1 MLSQFQNISFSSVCN
16 RLIQFAESSNKFKQ
30 ARFGKT
36 VALEIRKNKDLKV
49 DLSSVE
55 PEIKIIVNDIITKIQ
70 EQIPQQYLGKKFKC
84 LDPNHIYI
92 LKYNESDFFKAHRD
106 GFSQDDQGNQSLVT
120 VQMYLNDS
128 VPVIFHNST
137 NFVGGA
143 TRFYDVSLQH
153 LDFFPRAGNA
163 IAFDHRW
170 LHEGMIIEKGVKYTI
185 RFNAI
190 YA

>member
-1 MLSQFQNISFSSVCN
+1 MLSQFQNISFSSLCN
-16 RLIQFAESSNKFKQ
+16 RLIQFAESTNSFKQ

-49 DLSSVE
+49 DLTNVDQD
-55 PEIKIIVNDIITKIQ
+55 IKLIVNDVITRIQ
-70 EQIPQQYLGKKFKC
+70 EQIPQNYLDKKFKC

-92 LKYNESDFFKAHRD
+92 LKYDESDFFKAHRD
-106 GFSQDDQGNQSLVT
+106 GFSQDAQGNQSLVT
-120 VQMYLNDS
+120 VQMYQHDS
-128 VPVIFHNST
+128 VPAAFHNSS

-143 TRFYDVSLQH
+143 TRFYDDSLQH
-153 LDFFPRAGNA
+153 LDVYPRAGNA

-170 LHEGMIIEKGVKYTI
+170 LHEGMIIEKGIKYTI